1 MREAREVNASGLGG
15 VKVGRAGRAD
25 MVGSVGVGG
34 VSNGA
39 DGPGE
44 NRPFLSVRLRSC
56 SKSFCWIHQFVAPRY
71 NTTTYALD
79 AVAVDAFSLQRWR
92 WHRRITAAA
101 VLIGVVAVLPH
112 HRRLQLQRWRSLQ
125 STDRPRNSKFTRLTY
140 GDFLM
145 DKSSGKSWT
154 GDGVDRRQISMGGVD
169 EESPDRRRGLAC
181 NQIQKLF
188 ELTVK
193 GKSVLVV
200 MQMSVH

>member
-1 MREAREVNASGLGG
+1 MERDEGTLEVREAREVNASGLGG

-56 SKSFCWIHQFVAPRY
+56 SKSFCWIHQFIAPRY

-112 HRRLQLQRWRSLQ
+112 HRRLQCKEGARYSQR
-125 STDRPRNSKFTRLTY
+125 TDRGTANLRDLRMAIF
-140 GDFLM
+140 
-145 DKSSGKSWT
+145 
-154 GDGVDRRQISMGGVD
+154 
-169 EESPDRRRGLAC
+169 
-181 NQIQKLF
+181 
-188 ELTVK
+188 
-193 GKSVLVV
+193 
-200 MQMSVH
+200 